1 LTLLPVTPEGLVEP
15 ENLRQALR
23 PQTRLVSIMAANNV
37 MGTLQPI
44 EELAAITRQ
53 HGALFH
59 TDAVQAAGKVP
70 FDLRRQPIDLVSL
83 SAHKLYGPKGVGA
96 LYVRRGVPI
105 APLVAGGGQEA
116 GLRSGT
122 ENVAGIVG
130 FGAAAEIARSEI
142 ASEAAQL
149 VQLRDHLIDAVA
161 ASIGNAYLIGDR
173 YRRLPGHVCLGFAG
187 QEGEAIKLL
196 LELDQAGIAVSSGS
210 ACSARHSG
218 QSSYVLEA
226 LGFDPYRA
234 RGSLRITLGRF
245 NTREEVERLLEILP
259 RAVASMRSIH
269 GLTRSARSLAPSI
282 APEGTTHA

>member
-1 LTLLPVTPEGLVEP
+1 
-15 ENLRQALR
+15 
-23 PQTRLVSIMAANNV
+23 MAANNV

-187 QEGEAIKLL
+187 QEG
-196 LELDQAGIAVSSGS
+196 S